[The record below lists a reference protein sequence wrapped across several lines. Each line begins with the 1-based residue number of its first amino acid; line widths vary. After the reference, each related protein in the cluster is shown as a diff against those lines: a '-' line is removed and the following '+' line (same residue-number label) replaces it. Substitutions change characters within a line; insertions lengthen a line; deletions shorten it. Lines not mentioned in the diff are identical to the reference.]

1 MATVTRT
8 RQVTT
13 PKVDIKAQAGWC
25 LKYVDDGYNAP
36 ARQARAIYSYNVE
49 KRNGN
54 VRTGDIPVG
63 VWLVGFLNFTKG
75 AYVDYGHV
83 FHLYRHKDGRIEI
96 HDSEVHS
103 GARGVYNSIAELL
116 RWFGAYAP
124 QYLGYSLWI
133 DGRQVAEE
141 YQEEIPEPAPTPTPT
156 PSPVIVGDR
165 VTTSATHDAQNG
177 LQLDLSIIN
186 DGKSLFGEVNSK
198 GNAVLRREGDN
209 AIRAAVPVD
218 SLSKV

>member
-8 RQVTT
+8 RQVTS
-13 PKVDIKAQAGWC
+13 PNIDIKAIAGWC
-25 LKYVDDGYNAP
+25 LKYCDDGINAP

-54 VRTGDIPVG
+54 IRTGDFPVG
-63 VWLVGFLNFTKG
+63 VRVPIFLNFTKG

-83 FHLYRHKDGRIEI
+83 AWYILNADGSVRID
-96 HDSEVHS
+96 DSEVHS
-103 GARGVYNSIAELL
+103 GARAPYKSLAELL

-124 QYLGYSLWI
+124 QYLGYSLWL

-141 YQEEIPEPAPTPTPT
+141 YQEETPEPTPEPT

-177 LQLDLSIIN
+177 LSLDLDIIN
-186 DGKSLFGEVNSK
+186 DGKSLFGEVNSN
-198 GNAVLRREGDN
+198 GFAVLRREGDN
-209 AIRAAVPVD
+209 AVRAAVPVD
-218 SLSKV
+218 SLSKA